1 MNLPEIEGAHSHRIF
16 FALWPDAEVMSHLA
30 ALGHSLASPGSR
42 PMRPHSLHLT
52 LAFLGSVTSAQL
64 ARLLLIAEGIRGEA
78 FEFGLD
84 RLGFWPR
91 HGVLWAGCR
100 QTPPPL
106 RRLFELLSQ
115 ALADADF
122 SLARHDGGLV
132 PHVTLARRV
141 RCRDLPRLDT
151 PIAWHVDEFALVES
165 HLHPGAASYRTVA
178 RFPLAGTDPA

>member
-78 FEFGLD
+78 FELASIASAFG
-84 RLGFWPR
+84 RGTEFSGP
-91 HGVLWAGCR
+91 GVGK
-100 QTPPPL
+100 
-106 RRLFELLSQ
+106 RRRPC
-115 ALADADF
+115 ADF
-122 SLARHDGGLV
+122 S
-132 PHVTLARRV
+132 
-141 RCRDLPRLDT
+141 
-151 PIAWHVDEFALVES
+151 S
-165 HLHPGAASYRTVA
+165 
-178 RFPLAGTDPA
+178 

>member
-1 MNLPEIEGAHSHRIF
+1 MNLPEIEGAHSHRVF

-91 HGVLWAGCR
+91 HGSSLGRVSANAAAPAPTFRVAIAGLGGCR
-100 QTPPPL
+100 
-106 RRLFELLSQ
+106 LF
-115 ALADADF
+115 A
-122 SLARHDGGLV
+122 
-132 PHVTLARRV
+132 
-141 RCRDLPRLDT
+141 C
-151 PIAWHVDEFALVES
+151 
-165 HLHPGAASYRTVA
+165 AS
-178 RFPLAGTDPA
+178 